1 MRRAGFHI
9 SIAGGLSKVLP
20 RAQRRNCTAL
30 QMFTSSPAQWAVK
43 PLDAAQG
50 AALAQSLAAADL
62 HPHFV
67 HAVYLLN
74 LVSPDRVLRG
84 KSVRHLAQELRRA
97 ETIGAAGV
105 IFHLGS
111 VGPQGKL
118 AAGVPRLARS
128 LQETRERAENVVPL
142 ILENSAGGG
151 GSLGNQLEPI
161 AEAVAGAA
169 SAEPLNF
176 CLDTA
181 HAFAAGWPLHT
192 EQGLE
197 GTLERLETALGL
209 ERLALLHLNDSLF
222 GLGSHRDRHWHLGR
236 GKLGGKALRRIV
248 NHPRLAHLPLI
259 METPGTEADDRRNM
273 RLLRKW
279 LGEGGA
285 KPA

>member
-1 MRRAGFHI
+1 
-9 SIAGGLSKVLP
+9 
-20 RAQRRNCTAL
+20 
-30 QMFTSSPAQWAVK
+30 MFTSSPAQWAVK
-43 PLDAAQG
+43 PLDPVASAAF
-50 AALAQSLAAADL
+50 AASLAAADL
-62 HPHFV
+62 RPHFI
-67 HAVYLLN
+67 HAIYLLN

-97 ETIGAAGV
+97 KAIGAAGV
-105 IFHLGS
+105 VFHLGS
-111 VGPQGKL
+111 VGPRGKL
-118 AAGVPRLARS
+118 AAGVPRLSRS
-128 LQETRERAENVVPL
+128 LQETRERAGNALPL

-151 GSLGNQLEPI
+151 GSLGSQLEPI
-161 AEAVAGAA
+161 VDAVAGAA

-197 GTLERLETALGL
+197 EILEQLETTLGL
-209 ERLALLHLNDSLF
+209 RRLALLHLNDSLF
-222 GLGSHRDRHWHLGR
+222 GFGLHRDRHWHLGR
-236 GKLGGKALRRIV
+236 GKLGREALRRIV

-279 LGEGGA
+279 LGEGG
-285 KPA
+285 